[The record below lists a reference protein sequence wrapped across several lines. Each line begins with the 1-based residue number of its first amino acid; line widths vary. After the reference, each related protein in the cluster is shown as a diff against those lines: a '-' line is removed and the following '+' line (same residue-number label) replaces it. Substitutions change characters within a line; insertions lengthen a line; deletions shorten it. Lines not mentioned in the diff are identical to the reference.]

1 MHTLKSMALL
11 SSETSITYRPVKWR
25 HVPAELIPQP
35 PHRGEYQDSAIFA
48 VYDAK
53 IG

>member
-1 MHTLKSMALL
+1 MILL
-11 SSETSITYRPVKWR
+11 SFEMSVTYRPVTWR

-35 PHRGEYQDSAIFA
+35 PHRGDYQDSAIFA
-48 VYDAK
+48 VYDAN